1 MLPDGLPLRIK
12 SYENG
17 SKRPLCPKYAC
28 RWNPE
33 WLGGRGRF
41 GQVGPHPNNKK
52 LILLGSIDFPV
63 RGLSWPIRGLDRQFE
78 IPRFLTGAIGLH
90 FSVLVAAKAHHVRAA
105 NLYAIDIDGVKI
117 RGPLKAID
125 RKLAIPEM
133 GLIATFE
140 SVTIV
145 VFW

>member
-1 MLPDGLPLRIK
+1 MPL
-12 SYENG
+12 
-17 SKRPLCPKYAC
+17 AT
-28 RWNPE
+28 
-33 WLGGRGRF
+33 LGAGDRARF
-41 GQVGPHPNNKK
+41 RQIGPHPIKQK
-52 LILLGSIDFPV
+52 LILLGIISFPA
-63 RGLSWPIRGLDRQFE
+63 RGFARPIRGLNRQFE
-78 IPRFLTGAIGLH
+78 IPRLLAEAIGLH

-117 RGPLKAID
+117 RGPQKAID